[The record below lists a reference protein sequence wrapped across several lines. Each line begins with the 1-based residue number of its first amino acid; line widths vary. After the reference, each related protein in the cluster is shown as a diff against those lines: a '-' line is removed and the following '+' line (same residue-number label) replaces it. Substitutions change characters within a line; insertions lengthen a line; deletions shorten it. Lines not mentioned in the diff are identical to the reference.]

1 MSFSKKALQRA
12 LFILLLLTGC
22 AKKLEPILSRPDEVK
37 PPEEER
43 VLTDLPVLQLEEKPK
58 KPKPERL
65 YTLSV
70 RNASVKDVLLSFSKE
85 SNVNIIV
92 DPDVS
97 GEVTADLKDVTLVQ
111 ALDALLTPLGLEYTL
126 EPGFVRV
133 SRQKLIT
140 RLFHLNYIGTFRQ
153 SFRSLASST
162 SSGFGGTTGGGG
174 GATAA
179 AGGGVTGGA
188 PGGTAGGGGG
198 SSGFNTVSGSDI
210 QDIFREIE
218 LGLVSLGL
226 RSTGILQAGLAAGG
240 GAATTTTTAAGTLGG
255 LGGTL
260 PMGAKGLFSINRQA
274 GIVMITAFPDT
285 VVKAAELLE
294 AIEGTIQRQV
304 LIEAK
309 IVEVTLR
316 DAFRF
321 GINWEAIFIRIASPT
336 NAIALGQ
343 GLTAAER
350 TLLALPQGIRTRS
363 NLGLAKDIS
372 RVEGITQFSIGA
384 KDTEAILE
392 ALTRQGDV
400 NVISSPKVSTLNNQ
414 TAIIRVGTQETFF
427 AGVVQS
433 QTSGGV
439 VTTTEG
445 VVANPVTI
453 GVTLDVTPQISAS
466 GIITMNIHPSIT
478 DKTGVT
484 KSRFGD
490 EAPIL
495 DIREMDTVIKVKDG
509 QTIVLGGLMQEK
521 KEVTENRTPALGKI
535 PVLGWFFKDIT
546 SDKKK
551 TDLVIF
557 LTPTILLGER
567 VEDLSTEEMERL
579 ELTRGR

>member
-126 EPGFVRV
+126 ESGFVRV

-174 GATAA
+174 GATAGA
-179 AGGGVTGGA
+179 TGGTT
-188 PGGTAGGGGG
+188 GGTTGGGGG
-198 SSGFNTVSGSDI
+198 SSGFNAVSGSDI

-321 GINWEAIFIRIASPT
+321 GINWEAIFIRIASPN

-535 PVLGWFFKDIT
+535 PGLGWLFKDIT

-557 LTPTILLGER
+557 LTPTVLLGER